1 MFSSVSFGD
10 LVLPVIISSTDAET
24 IDTPTIT
31 KIEEASP
38 APALQ
43 KRLGQNWAFVLS
55 GEVVRDSQLSVGFE
69 QVQIGQIKAIH
80 QTTGQALNLR
90 LTGNRFTTVLTNM
103 NQQPV
108 VNLEDVFEV
117 TALDQAGNLIADPNL
132 WPITDQDLTQ
142 ACHRQS
148 LTIGDI
154 VPNRSMLLANYPNP
168 FNPETWIPYE
178 LSQDGSVTVQIF
190 DSQGTTIRNLRVGY
204 RSAGRYLSQS
214 RAVYWDGKNQIGE
227 TVATG
232 MYFYT
237 LTSKNFSASRR
248 MVIVK

>member
-1 MFSSVSFGD
+1 
-10 LVLPVIISSTDAET
+10 
-24 IDTPTIT
+24 
-31 KIEEASP
+31 
-38 APALQ
+38 
-43 KRLGQNWAFVLS
+43 
-55 GEVVRDSQLSVGFE
+55 
-69 QVQIGQIKAIH
+69 
-80 QTTGQALNLR
+80 
-90 LTGNRFTTVLTNM
+90 
-103 NQQPV
+103 
-108 VNLEDVFEV
+108 
-117 TALDQAGNLIADPNL
+117 
-132 WPITDQDLTQ
+132 
-142 ACHRQS
+142 
-148 LTIGDI
+148 
-154 VPNRSMLLANYPNP
+154 MLLANYPNP

-248 MVIVK
+248 MVIIK

>member
-1 MFSSVSFGD
+1 M
-10 LVLPVIISSTDAET
+10 I
-24 IDTPTIT
+24 
-31 KIEEASP
+31 
-38 APALQ
+38 
-43 KRLGQNWAFVLS
+43 
-55 GEVVRDSQLSVGFE
+55 
-69 QVQIGQIKAIH
+69 
-80 QTTGQALNLR
+80 
-90 LTGNRFTTVLTNM
+90 
-103 NQQPV
+103 
-108 VNLEDVFEV
+108 
-117 TALDQAGNLIADPNL
+117 AGPNL

-142 ACHRQS
+142 AYHHQS

-190 DSQGTTIRNLRVGY
+190 DSQGTTIRNLWVGY